1 MRASMVFLLVA
12 VVGCGV
18 TVGPSGEIP
27 TVTYYHLTVEAP
39 VPTAEKADGSVAVR
53 SFSQDTALDRE
64 GIRYRLNDVEGGYFT
79 NHRWAEP
86 VASMLRSVVQRD
98 LERSG
103 AFERVLLLDD
113 SGYADATVVG
123 EVSRF
128 GEEDRDGRWFAV
140 VEVTFDVVSRG
151 EARGTQILNDV
162 LLSRRY
168 RAEEPCSK
176 NEVPEVV
183 RALGRALSRVLA
195 DFRADLV
202 AAVSGGGR

>member
-1 MRASMVFLLVA
+1 MRASLVFLLVA
-12 VVGCGV
+12 VAGCGV
-18 TVGPSGEIP
+18 TVGPSDEIP
-27 TVTYYHLTVEAP
+27 RITYYHVTVEAP
-39 VPTAEKADGSVAVR
+39 APSGSKIDASVAVR

-86 VASMLRSVVQRD
+86 VASMLRSAVQKD
-98 LERSG
+98 LENSG

-140 VEVTFDVVSRG
+140 VEVTIVPRRRVRRTRCRRWSAHSGARSRG
-151 EARGTQILNDV
+151 CSRSFAGTWWRP
-162 LLSRRY
+162 SR
-168 RAEEPCSK
+168 
-176 NEVPEVV
+176 EVRDE
-183 RALGRALSRVLA
+183 S
-195 DFRADLV
+195 
-202 AAVSGGGR
+202 S